1 MTTNVVVLI
10 DGGHLRAVARSAKK
24 AYDARLVDR
33 VARAVVHA
41 PNEQLFRALYYDCDP
56 FVGTVKQPISGTLH
70 HFSQTSSLLSDIE
83 QLEFFAV
90 RRGVLKFRGWERNR
104 QSLGKAANALSDTD
118 FDPRWEQKGVD
129 LRLGLDMLGFTETR
143 VAPLIVVLTGD
154 TDLVPALK
162 LCRGR
167 GLQVA
172 GVDLPGRPIGK
183 ELRVHLDFFRSA
195 TL

>member
-1 MTTNVVVLI
+1 MVTNVVVLI
-10 DGGHLRAVARSAKK
+10 DGGHLRAVARSAGKPYNAK
-24 AYDARLVDR
+24 LVDR
-33 VARAVVHA
+33 VARAVVNA
-41 PNEQLFRALYYDCDP
+41 PDEQLFRALYYDCDP

-90 RRGVLKFRGWERNR
+90 RRGVLKFRGWERSE
-104 QSLGKAANALSDTD
+104 QSMGKAANTLTD
-118 FDPRWEQKGVD
+118 ADFEPRWEQKGVD
-129 LRLGLDMLGFTETR
+129 LRLGLDMVGLTETR

-154 TDLVPALK
+154 TDLIPALK

-172 GVDLPGRPIGK
+172 GVDLPGRRIGK
-183 ELRVHLDFFRSA
+183 ELRIHLDFYRSA